1 MTLIPSLTEPTDAE
15 ALCIG
20 GRSLS
25 YRQLRDAAASV
36 CDQIA
41 GAERVAVWA
50 QPTLETCVAVFAGLA
65 AGAAIVP
72 LNPSSGEQELG
83 HVIKDSAPEFLLMPG
98 ESSPPE
104 AAASPSLVS
113 VSLNKSSDALPG
125 EPPGEAAAFV
135 IYTSGTTGP
144 PKGVVLTRNA
154 IASNLDALAEAW
166 EWTSAD
172 RLVHSLPLFHIHGLL
187 LGIVGPIRL
196 GGSVEHLGRF
206 SCEGVGHA
214 LDTGASM
221 LFGVPTMYHRLAN
234 TADSDPQLARSLASA
249 RLLVSG
255 SAPLATADH
264 LLIERLTGQRIV
276 ERYGLTETLINTAV
290 RASGDRRPGYVGT
303 PLRSTELKLVDEGGG
318 TIDAFDDES
327 IGQVAVRGA
336 SLFTEYLNQPGKTL
350 EAFDDGWFLTGDL
363 ATQASDGYLRIVGRS
378 STDLI
383 KSGGYKIGASEIE
396 QALVEHPAVVEAA
409 VTGEPDPEL
418 GERVIGWVA
427 TQRAVTTT
435 ELVDHVARL
444 LSPHK
449 RPREIRFVEALPRN
463 EMGKIKKTEL
473 VHAA

>member
-1 MTLIPSLTEPTDAE
+1 
-15 ALCIG
+15 
-20 GRSLS
+20 LS
-25 YRQLRDAAASV
+25 YRQLRDAVASV
-36 CDQIA
+36 CDQVV
-41 GAERVAVWA
+41 GARRVAVWA
-50 QPTLETCVAVFAGLA
+50 QPCLESCVAVFAGLA
-65 AGAAIVP
+65 AGASVVP
-72 LNPSSGEQELG
+72 LNPSSGEQELS
-83 HVIKDSAPEFLLMPG
+83 HVITDSAPEFLLMPG
-98 ESSPPE
+98 NDSPPP
-104 AAASPSLVS
+104 AASGPQPLPVG
-113 VSLNKSSDALPG
+113 LDSSSNALPD
-125 EPPGEAAAFV
+125 EPPGELPAFV

-172 RLVHSLPLFHIHGLL
+172 RLVQSLPLFHIHGLL

-206 SCEGVGHA
+206 SLQGVSQA
-214 LDTGASM
+214 LGGAGSM

-234 TADSDPQLARSLASA
+234 EADSDPELARALASA

-303 PLRSTELKLVDEGGG
+303 PLSSAELKLIDETGATVD
-318 TIDAFDDES
+318 AYDDES
-327 IGQVAVRGA
+327 IGEVAVRGP
-336 SLFTEYLNQPGKTL
+336 SLFTEYLNKPAETL

-396 QALVEHPAVVEAA
+396 QALVEHAAVVEAA

-427 TQRAVTTT
+427 THHSVQAT

-449 RPREIRFVEALPRN
+449 RPREIRFVKALPRN
-463 EMGKIKKTEL
+463 EMGKIKKKEL
-473 VHAA
+473 NYAS